1 MTFKKILASIAL
13 GALVLFPAS
22 GHLQKGVK
30 TGRDT
35 VATSSVEGEK
45 VVDTAMQYIGAR
57 YRHGHSGP
65 TAFDCSGFTSFVYRQ
80 KNISLSRCSRTQY
93 GQGAPVKNI
102 SDLKPGDLVFFG
114 GSKSTRTVGHV
125 GIVKEVH
132 PERGDFSFVHA
143 ARSGVKVDV
152 LSSAY
157 YKKRYIGA
165 RRVL

>member
-1 MTFKKILASIAL
+1 MKLKKIAAALAVGLA
-13 GALVLFPAS
+13 VLMPAS
-22 GHLQKGVK
+22 GQKAKTVGVPS
-30 TGRDT
+30 DSASAAT
-35 VATSSVEGEK
+35 VDGNN
-45 VVDTAMQYIGAR
+45 VVNTAMKYIGAR

-65 TAFDCSGFTSFVYRQ
+65 TAFDCSGFTSYVYRQ
-80 KNISLSRCSRTQY
+80 KNISLSHSSRVQY
-93 GQGAPVKNI
+93 GEGTPVEDI
-102 SDLKPGDLVFFG
+102 ADLKPGDLVFFG

-132 PERGDFSFVHA
+132 PEKGDFSFVHA
-143 ARSGVKVDV
+143 SRSGVKVDV